1 MANSQADELFAKG
14 LNALSNRHYYL
25 ALVCFEQS
33 IQEESTPLCSSYLA
47 FCLAKARG
55 QFAEAIRLCEQTLGN
70 DPENTTHYL
79 NLGRILMLAGQ
90 REKAL
95 ITFRQGLKYGV
106 SDEIVQELNDAGTRK
121 LPPFPSLERRHI
133 LNRMCG
139 ILLKKIGQR

>member
-1 MANSQADELFAKG
+1 MSNSQAEELFAKG
-14 LNALSNRHYYL
+14 LNALSNRHFYL

-33 IQEESTPLCSSYLA
+33 MQEEKTPLCCSYLA

-55 QFAEAIRLCEQTLGN
+55 QLAEAISLCEQTLEN

-90 REKAL
+90 RGKA
-95 ITFRQGLKYGV
+95 IKTFRQGLKLGA
-106 SDEIVQELNDAGTRK
+106 SDEIVQELNEAGTRK
-121 LPPFPSLERRHI
+121 HPPFPSLQRGHI

-139 ILLKKIGQR
+139 ILLKTIGQR